1 MAEATRQEAV
11 YTIRLEQAGLLKGLE
26 KQTQQLVEARA
37 ERVRLGKEIRNSIA
51 QERELE
57 AVIKQG
63 GASADG
69 AAKQL
74 VRLREK
80 RAEDVRAITDQNL
93 KYTALS
99 ANIRE
104 LQNDL
109 SGVTEAGLRFRDKM
123 ADATLQAIR
132 QSGALETLITKG
144 DLLNR
149 GIKENNA
156 AIERNEQILG
166 ELRIAYSKTE
176 KSAEELAKEEAKITA
191 ENDRLRASNDK
202 LAEDFKAVNTRIDEA
217 EKQVKE
223 LNAALQSGKIGI
235 DEYKASVQKLQDS
248 TKGLGDKFD
257 SFVSGQAKELKSTL
271 SSVALQ
277 YVGVGAAI
285 YGVQQVLGS
294 AVSAV
299 VDFDAALARV
309 KALGGDYRT
318 NIEGLG
324 NAAREIGP
332 KFGIGVA
339 EAVGAIEALAKA
351 GVSSGDILS
360 GGLEGALTLAAAG
373 SLEVSKA
380 AEIAASALTQ
390 FGLKGADV
398 VKVAD
403 LLAGGSL
410 NAQGS
415 VEDLGAAL
423 NQSGLV
429 AANFGIPIEE
439 AVGALSAFASSGLL
453 GSDAGTSFKTM
464 LQSLVPRS
472 KEAAD
477 KMKELGLNF
486 FDAQG
491 EFVGLEQVA
500 GQLQDKLKGLTQE
513 QQQSALKTIF
523 GSDAV
528 RAATV
533 LYNQGATGVAE
544 WTSKVSEAGVAARV
558 AGDNLDSISGKA
570 ATLSASWGKFVT
582 SVDNGTGVLSRAFQG
597 AIAGATG
604 LLNVLSELNAQ
615 GDILGKR
622 GIASGKA
629 IVAESDVR
637 AYGDAVKQYANEF
650 RDLGKFAGN
659 VDGYFAQQQALLRA
673 QIGSRADDVEKLTEL
688 QRIYRQRVIES
699 DAASKEFGVAMV
711 NLSQVEIALA
721 AAKGK
726 GIDATK
732 KKAEAE
738 AAGAVVTDTN
748 TETNTK
754 QTESVRIVTG
764 SIADYRAQLQ
774 LLQEQQSQSTTSAQ
788 FAQYQTQI
796 DTLNASI
803 EDVMS
808 GARALANEAANPAPL
823 NSPTPDG
830 PEPLPDDFLFLQ
842 TDTDLNAQFAAN
854 LEERK
859 LMNADEL
866 ESYQALQDAKIA
878 AVGGFASALG
888 QLTKEGTTAAKV
900 LFALEKASAIA
911 QVIVNTVREVS
922 AINALYAAVPGG
934 QAIAAPLTLAA
945 KIRGATGVAT
955 IAAQAIAGFAGGG
968 DISGDVTRG
977 WGIPVRRANGDN
989 VLVQAGDRWITL
1001 KGDEKVLNEQQQR
1014 EAERIAGPNIWSN
1027 IGLPGYN
1034 KSKTGFAGG
1043 GRGSGEG
1050 SGVTYS
1056 AGTGIRDLV
1065 LELLVIQQQAVSRML
1080 QGIGGFSTPTEM
1092 IVGNLATPS
1101 PAPSTM
1107 VSNELTAAM
1116 QAFASKPTFVDVRE
1130 ITDTQNRVRV
1140 NEAIASA

>member
-156 AIERNEQILG
+156 AIERNEQSLG

-202 LAEDFKAVNTRIDEA
+202 LAEDFKTVNTRIDEA

-373 SLEVSKA
+373 SLEVGKA

-544 WTSKVSEAGVAARV
+544 WTDKVSKSGTASEVAQA
-558 AGDNLDSISGKA
+558 NLDSLAGSF
-570 ATLSASWGKFVT
+570 ATANAKWQSFVT
-582 SVDNGTGVLSRAFQG
+582 GIDSGNGILSKSIRAVVGGFG
-597 AIAGATG
+597 EFLD
-604 LLNVLSELNAQ
+604 LLGRAEGF
-615 GDILGKR
+615 GDI
-622 GIASGKA
+622 
-629 IVAESDVR
+629 SDIFTP
-637 AYGDAVKQYANEF
+637 G
-650 RDLGKFAGN
+650 G
-659 VDGYFAQQQALLRA
+659 
-673 QIGSRADDVEKLTEL
+673 
-688 QRIYRQRVIES
+688 
-699 DAASKEFGVAMV
+699 
-711 NLSQVEIALA
+711 LA
-721 AAKGK
+721 AAGNFR
-726 GIDATK
+726 DAMDGVNK
-732 KKAEAE
+732 AIADAKAEADRYNNSIEGMTAKLKGLEQQKALNDAEGFYAASDAVEFEIIAIRKLIDAKVDAGKSATE
-738 AAGAVVTDTN
+738 AAKAEGVGTDA
-748 TETNTK
+748 TETATK
-754 QTESVRIVTG
+754 STTAYTEAVRIVTG
-764 SIADYRAQLQ
+764 SIADYQAQIRS
-774 LLQEQQSQSTTSAQ
+774 LQEQQSQSTTSAQ

-830 PEPLPDDFLFLQ
+830 PEPLPEDFLFLQ

-900 LFALEKASAIA
+900 LFALEKAAAIA

-1043 GRGSGEG
+1043 GRGSGKG
-1050 SGVTYS
+1050 GGVTYS

>member
-51 QERELE
+51 HERELE

-156 AIERNEQILG
+156 AIERNEQSLG

-294 AVSAV
+294 AVNAV
-299 VDFDAALARV
+299 VDFDAALAKV
-309 KALGGDYRT
+309 KALGGDYRK
-318 NIEGLG
+318 NIEELG

-332 KFGIGVA
+332 KFGIGVS
-339 EAVGAIEALAKA
+339 EAVGAVEALAKA
-351 GVSSGDILS
+351 GVSAGDILN

-373 SLEVSKA
+373 TLEVGKA
-380 AEIAASALTQ
+380 AEIASSALTQ
-390 FGLKGADV
+390 FGLSGADV
-398 VKVAD
+398 TMVAD

-429 AANFGIPIEE
+429 AANFGIPVDE
-439 AVGALSAFASSGLL
+439 AVGALSAFASAGLL

-464 LQSLVPRS
+464 LQSLTPRS

-477 KMKELGLNF
+477 KMKELGLDF

-491 EFVGLEQVA
+491 QFIGLEGVA
-500 GQLQDKLKGLTQE
+500 GQLQDRLKGLTQE
-513 QQQSALKTIF
+513 QQQAALKTIF

-544 WTSKVSEAGVAARV
+544 WTDKVSKSGTAAAVAEA
-558 AGDNLDSISGKA
+558 NLDSLAGAGAKF
-570 ATLSASWGKFVT
+570 SASWGKFVT
-582 SVDNGTGVLSRAFQG
+582 SVDNGSGILSRAFQG
-597 AIAGATG
+597 AVAGATG
-604 LLNVLSELNAQ
+604 LLNVLAELNAQ

-650 RDLGKFAGN
+650 RNLGKFAGN

-774 LLQEQQSQSTTSAQ
+774 LLQEQQAQSTTSSQ
-788 FAQYQTQI
+788 FAAYQAQI
-796 DTLNASI
+796 DALNASV
-803 EDVMS
+803 DLLTGNVV
-808 GARALANEAANPAPL
+808 ALPEFTTLLTQAPENANDPAAPPVL
-823 NSPTPDG
+823 
-830 PEPLPDDFLFLQ
+830 
-842 TDTDLNAQFAAN
+842 DTEVATTEGIGLT

-859 LMNADEL
+859 ALYEDEKAAF
-866 ESYQALQDAKIA
+866 EAVQDAKIA
-878 AVGGFASALG
+878 AIGGFASALAG
-888 QLTKEGTTAAKV
+888 LTKEGSSAAKV
-900 LFALEKASAIA
+900 LLALEKASSIA
-911 QVIVNTVREVS
+911 QIIINTQREIS
-922 AINALYAAVPGG
+922 ANNANPAWSLLPDGGAALKT
-934 QAIAAPLTLAA
+934 AANLAA
-945 KIRGATGVAT
+945 KIRAATSIGV
-955 IAAQAIAGFAGGG
+955 ISAQVIAGFDQGG
-968 DISGDVTRG
+968 DISGDVTQR
-977 WGIPVRRANGDN
+977 WGIPIRRANGDN
-989 VLVQAGDRWITL
+989 VLVRAGDKMVTL
-1001 KGDEKVLNEQQQR
+1001 KGNEKVLNEQQQR
-1014 EAERIAGPNIWSN
+1014 RAEAIAGPGLWGH
-1027 IGLPGYN
+1027 IGLPGYDP
-1034 KSKTGFAGG
+1034 KKTGFAGG
-1043 GRGSGEG
+1043 GSVTSGQG
-1050 SGVTYS
+1050 QGVTYS

-1080 QGIGGFSTPTEM
+1080 QGAGGFSTPSAM

-1107 VSNELTAAM
+1107 VNNELTAAM
-1116 QAFASKPTFVDVRE
+1116 QAFASKPTLVDVRE

-1140 NEAIASA
+1140 REAIASA